1 MVKAGDTL
9 FVAGAPDV
17 FDPKD
22 PYAAFEARKGAKV
35 VAVSA
40 KDGKKL
46 YETPLE
52 YPPVFDGMIAAGGRL
67 FASLRDGSVVCLSA
81 GGNEHDSSQ

>member
-17 FDPKD
+17 LDPQD
-22 PYAAFEARKGAKV
+22 PYAAFEARKGGKL

-40 KDGKKL
+40 RDGKKL
-46 YETPLE
+46 TEMVIGS
-52 YPPVFDGMIAAGGRL
+52 PPMFDGLIAAGGRL
-67 FASLRDGSVVCLSA
+67 FASLEDGTVACFSA
-81 GGNEHDSSQ
+81 KGK